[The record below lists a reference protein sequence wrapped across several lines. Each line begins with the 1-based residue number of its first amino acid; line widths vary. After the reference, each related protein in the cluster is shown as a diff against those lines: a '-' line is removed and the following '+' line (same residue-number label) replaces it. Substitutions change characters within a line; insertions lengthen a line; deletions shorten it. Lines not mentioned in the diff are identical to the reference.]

1 MTTSTAKKAAAAEQ
15 SVTVTDNSTGK
26 SFDLPIMDGTLGP
39 QVIDVRKLYTDHGF
53 FTYDPGFTSTGSC
66 ESKITYIDGEQGILL
81 HRGYPIQEL
90 AENSDFME
98 VCYLLLEGELPNAE
112 QKKKFVHDITHH
124 TMLHEQ
130 LLNVYRAFRRDA
142 HPMAVVIGVVG
153 AMSAFYHDST
163 DIGDAHQRMIAS
175 HRLIAKIPT
184 ITAYAYKYSVGQPF
198 IYPRNKFN
206 YSENFLNMTF
216 AVPAEDY
223 NIDPVV
229 ARAIDR
235 IFILHADHEQNAS
248 TSTVRIAGSSGANP
262 FACIAAGVASLWGP
276 AHGGANEAVL
286 TMLREIGSKDK
297 VADFINRAKNREV
310 RLMGFGHR
318 VYKNYDPRAQ
328 IMRRTCNEVLDAL
341 GKRNEP
347 LLDLAMELERVALED
362 EYFVE
367 RKLYPNV
374 DFYSGIILQAIG
386 FPTSMFTAL
395 FALARTV
402 GWVAQWKEMIEDP
415 SQRIGRPRQLY
426 TGSPQRGYL
435 PLDQRK

>member
-1 MTTSTAKKAAAAEQ
+1 MA
-15 SVTVTDNSTGK
+15 TGR
-26 SFDLPIMDGTLGP
+26 P
-39 QVIDVRKLYTDHGF
+39 
-53 FTYDPGFTSTGSC
+53 
-66 ESKITYIDGEQGILL
+66 L

-98 VCYLLLEGELPNAE
+98 VCYLLLEGELPSAE

-142 HPMAVVIGVVG
+142 HPMAVVIGVIG
-153 AMSAFYHDST
+153 ALSAFYHDST
-163 DIGDAHQRMIAS
+163 DIGDPHQRMIAS

-248 TSTVRIAGSSGANP
+248 TSTFALPAVGANLRQRP
-262 FACIAAGVASLWGP
+262 ASPIVGP

-286 TMLREIGSKDK
+286 RCADRQQGQGLR
-297 VADFINRAKNREV
+297 V
-310 RLMGFGHR
+310 
-318 VYKNYDPRAQ
+318 
-328 IMRRTCNEVLDAL
+328 
-341 GKRNEP
+341 
-347 LLDLAMELERVALED
+347 
-362 EYFVE
+362 
-367 RKLYPNV
+367 
-374 DFYSGIILQAIG
+374 
-386 FPTSMFTAL
+386 
-395 FALARTV
+395 
-402 GWVAQWKEMIEDP
+402 
-415 SQRIGRPRQLY
+415 
-426 TGSPQRGYL
+426 
-435 PLDQRK
+435 